1 MKRLLILEDDDML
14 REILRESFRERGYAV
29 EDYPGLKAFTPAE
42 DFAPT
47 HAIIDLKLQGE
58 SGLDALAF
66 LKKQYP
72 DCRMIIL
79 TGYGSIATAVQAMR
93 LGAMNYICKPATLDE
108 IELAFHEP
116 GAAALDHMERPRLH
130 EHEREYIEKVLQD
143 VAGNVSRAA
152 RVLGIHRQSLQRK
165 LRKYT

>member
-1 MKRLLILEDDDML
+1 MNKLLILEDDDML
-14 REILRESFRERGYAV
+14 REILRESFRERGYVV
-29 EDYPGLKAFTPAE
+29 EDYPRLKAWTE
-42 DFAPT
+42 GDDFVPT

-58 SGLDALAF
+58 SGLDALAY
-66 LKKQYP
+66 LKEQYP
-72 DCRMIIL
+72 DCVMIIL
-79 TGYGSIATAVQAMR
+79 TGYGSIATAVQAMK

-108 IELAFHEP
+108 IEFAFRTTP
-116 GAAALDHMERPRLH
+116 TAAWDEVERPRLH